1 MKNNLRT
8 IYFMLLFILSF
19 YVKSNFGFDSKNC
32 SCVCQDGTICAQI
45 KFIWFSQ
52 CQCRKNGCPKKYIYN
67 GNIPCNG
74 HGRFLP
80 NFGHLSIFYPFDVIV
95 WRYILDY
102 AKKILSMLL
111 GFTLQWHVL
120 NIGSVGLL

>member
-1 MKNNLRT
+1 MQFFFLHFTATDPNLD
-8 IYFMLLFILSF
+8 YDFF
-19 YVKSNFGFDSKNC
+19 
-32 SCVCQDGTICAQI
+32 
-45 KFIWFSQ
+45 FSQ
-52 CQCRKNGCPKKYIYN
+52 LVLYSLPVFFSFLD
-67 GNIPCNG
+67 NISCNG

-102 AKKILSMLL
+102 TKKILSMLL

-120 NIGSVGLL
+120 NIGSVGLF